1 MTVAAPISTPT
12 ETKPGLGIS
21 IKQACKTYPGMT
33 RPALDKVDLDI
44 AGGEFMTFLGPSGS
58 GKSTLLSMI
67 AGFEPISSGRIEI
80 GGVDVSHLKPHK
92 RNLGVVFQ
100 QYALFPHMTVAE
112 NVAYPLQQRKMNK
125 ADIAR
130 KVASTLEMVSLGHLA
145 DRHPKQL
152 SGGQQQRVALA
163 RAIVYEPGVLLLDEP
178 LGALDKRLRDGLQRQ
193 IARMHD
199 ELGLTF
205 IFVTHD
211 QEEALTLSDRIAVF
225 NDGGIEQVGTP
236 QELYDK
242 PNTLFVAEFL
252 GESNVFRGEVVDRG
266 QSMNCTLFKTSLTAA
281 QREFLGTHDRAGLVV
296 RPERLSVAAAGSEQV
311 AAGRIQTEAQLTDVV
326 YVGNHHRMGLLF
338 TDGTKGSAMQVSGQP
353 LPATPGEIVSVSWRA
368 EDHSVVSIPEKEE

>member
-1 MTVAAPISTPT
+1 MTVTAPLSAPT
-12 ETKPGLGIS
+12 TTTPGLGIS
-21 IKQACKTYPGMT
+21 IREACKTYPGMH
-33 RPALDKVDLDI
+33 RPALSRVSLDI
-44 AGGEFMTFLGPSGS
+44 AAGEFMTFLGPSGS

-67 AGFEPISSGRIEI
+67 AGFEPISSGKIEI
-80 GGVDVSHLKPHK
+80 GGVDVSNVKPHK

-100 QYALFPHMTVAE
+100 QYALFPHMTVSQ
-112 NVAYPLQQRKMNK
+112 NVAYPLQQRKVPK
-125 ADIAR
+125 SEIAR
-130 KVASTLEMVSLGHLA
+130 RVQETLDMVSLSHLA
-145 DRHPKQL
+145 NRHPKQL

-163 RAIVYEPGVLLLDEP
+163 RAIVYAPGVLLLDEP

-242 PNTLFVAEFL
+242 PNTLFVAQFL
-252 GESNVFRGEVVDRG
+252 GESNVFRGAVANG
-266 QSMNCTLFKTSLTAA
+266 LQSLHCGLFETALTAPQQELLA
-281 QREFLGTHDRAGLVV
+281 GQQQGGLVV
-296 RPERLSVAAAGSEQV
+296 RPERLTVSTVDAHVPTALI
-311 AAGRIQTEAQLTDVV
+311 RTEAQLTDIV
-326 YVGNHHRMGLLF
+326 YVGNHHRLGLRF
-338 TDGTKGSAMQVSGQP
+338 SDGTQGSAMQVAGQP
-353 LPATPGEIVSVSWRA
+353 ISATPGENVTVSWHPQ
-368 EDHSVVSIPEKEE
+368 DHSVVSLPDTAA